1 MLLFLV
7 VVVVAAFFNLIFFPE
22 LNNITVLKKYSIFIV
37 CGLTHESIF
46 APQQSH
52 IAIPILVYMEGNV
65 LTAKVDTLVNAS
77 ARTEG
82 LIVKVYKHFDHIV

>member
-7 VVVVAAFFNLIFFPE
+7 VVVVAAFFNLIFFLSSIILPS
-22 LNNITVLKKYSIFIV
+22 LKKYSIFIV